1 MRGRRSGRSLAL
13 LVLLSVLAT
22 GCAQVKKAA
31 SELGKLGSLRTEI
44 QKAVGV
50 APQISLQY
58 MNGRK
63 ILVITITNAETR
75 GKEETAHKIATVVAR
90 AFPVKVDRLDVVF
103 ARRVGVGVTFSRA
116 EAVSFGREELYGAKH

>member
-1 MRGRRSGRSLAL
+1 M

-22 GCAQVKKAA
+22 GCAQVKRVA
-31 SELGKLGSLRTEI
+31 SELGKLGSLRVEI

-50 APQISLQY
+50 APQVSLQY

-63 ILVITITNAETR
+63 ILVVTITNAATR
-75 GKEETAHKIATVVAR
+75 GKEETARKIASVVTG

-116 EAVSFGREELYGAKH
+116 EAVSFGREELYGAGH